1 MGSHTELVEN
11 IIMAGDDNTTKVYKE
26 EVTKNGAMIEVVLEE
41 AKKKKRPTSA
51 RSRPDSVTSIRSL
64 EDIERMQKA
73 AEERRKIREESHQAN
88 LTQKKERAAGVRL
101 IKSLN
106 CGLEKNN

>member
-1 MGSHTELVEN
+1 MGVEN

-51 RSRPDSVTSIRSL
+51 RTRPGSATSVRSID
-64 EDIERMQKA
+64 DIERIQKA
-73 AEERRKIREESHQAN
+73 AEERRKKREESQQAQ
-88 LTQKKERAAGVRL
+88 LAQKKKRAEIVRS
-101 IKSLN
+101 KKA
-106 CGLEKNN
+106 ENNDAEETN